1 MKITRAVASIFP
13 LYSNLFPHKE
23 PLSSLLNK
31 FNYFLHMADILK
43 DKTSQVLL
51 KMSFPISIGMLS
63 TFLFQVID
71 TYFVGKLGGE
81 ALAALS
87 FSSVLY
93 FIIVGLFMGLA
104 VGVSTLVGKAVGE
117 QNDIAKEQYALIGLL
132 MCFVLTVAV
141 AGVVYYFSN
150 PIFLLLGA
158 PQEILPL
165 IDQYMLPLLTGIA
178 FLTTGIMAGSILRS
192 TGNVVMPEV
201 IMALAGVVNLFFDY
215 ALIFGEFGFPE
226 YGIKGA
232 SYATVMS
239 WFFMII
245 GMTILSLSDRILK
258 FAYPVKTLPVVKIV
272 QQITKVGLPTTVTQ
286 MIAPITQMYLT
297 FILASHSAMAV
308 GAFGV
313 SSRIE
318 MLMLIGIL
326 GVGTALTPFI
336 AQNLG
341 ANQKKR
347 IDEAIVFGGKTS
359 TYLGIALAIILFVLI
374 EPLASIFSEDASII
388 EYTVSY
394 FRLVGVSYVFYGF
407 FIMTSSAFN
416 GLQMTKDSMKIM
428 LIKSFAMTVP
438 LTLIGSAVYGIDG
451 IFIGLSL
458 SNILGGIYASVFM
471 KKKYKEMDSD
481 LQHAE
486 IWKDYK
492 SDLQSISFWRG

>member
-1 MKITRAVASIFP
+1 MT
-13 LYSNLFPHKE
+13 
-23 PLSSLLNK
+23 
-31 FNYFLHMADILK
+31 DILK
-43 DKTSQVLL
+43 DKTSKVLL

-117 QNDIAKEQYALIGLL
+117 KNDIAKEQYALIGLL
-132 MCFVLTVAV
+132 MCFILTIGVAS
-141 AGVVYYFSN
+141 VVYYFSN
-150 PIFLLLGA
+150 PIFLMLGA

-165 IDQYMLPLLTGIA
+165 IDQYMLPLLSGIPL
-178 FLTTGIMAGSILRS
+178 LTTGIMAGSILRS

-201 IMALAGVVNLFFDY
+201 TMALAGVVNLIFDY
-215 ALIFGEFGFPE
+215 LLIFGEFGFPK
-226 YGIKGA
+226 YGISGA
-232 SYATVMS
+232 AYATVLSWVFMS
-239 WFFMII
+239 I
-245 GMTILSLSDRILK
+245 GMLILFVSDRVIK
-258 FAYPVKTLPVVKIV
+258 FSYPIAALPIRNII
-272 QQITKVGLPTTVTQ
+272 QQIMKVGLPTTLTQ
-286 MIAPITQMYLT
+286 MVAPVTQMYLT
-297 FILASHSAMAV
+297 YIIASHSALAV

-326 GVGTALTPFI
+326 GVGTALIPFI

-341 ANQKKR
+341 AKQNKR

-359 TYLGIALAIILFVLI
+359 TYLGITLAVNLYLFI
-374 EPLASIFSEDASII
+374 APLAALFSEDTVII
-388 EYTVSY
+388 DYTISY

-407 FIMTSSAFN
+407 FIMTSSTFN
-416 GLQMTKDSMKIM
+416 GLQMTKDSLKIM

-438 LTLIGSAVYGIDG
+438 LTLIGSYFFAIEG
-451 IFIGLSL
+451 IFIGLSI
-458 SNILGGIYASVFM
+458 SNILGGIYASIFM
-471 KKKYKEMDSD
+471 RKKYKEMDSD
-481 LQHAE
+481 LQNAE
-486 IWKDYK
+486 IWQDYK
-492 SDLQSISFWRG
+492 SDIQGLFYR